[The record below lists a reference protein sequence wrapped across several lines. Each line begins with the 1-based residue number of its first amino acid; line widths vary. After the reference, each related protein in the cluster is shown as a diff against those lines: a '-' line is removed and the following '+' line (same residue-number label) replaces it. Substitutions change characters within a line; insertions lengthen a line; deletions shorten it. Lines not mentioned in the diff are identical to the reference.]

1 MGTLRLPEGKRLAVN
16 LGTDFDA
23 QSIWL
28 GAFNMPSP
36 AMMARGEFGA
46 EVGAPRLLDLYKR
59 HNIKTTWFTPAHTVD
74 TFPDTCARV
83 RDAGH
88 EFGCHGYYHENPTRI
103 ARDTEQRLMTM
114 AIETWRSPGP

>member
-1 MGTLRLPEGKRLAVN
+1 
-16 LGTDFDA
+16 
-23 QSIWL
+23 
-28 GAFNMPSP
+28 MP
-36 AMMARGEFGA
+36 
-46 EVGAPRLLDLYKR
+46 LDLDKR
-59 HNIKTTWFTPAHTVD
+59 HNIKTTWFTPEHTVH

-114 AIETWRSPGP
+114 AIETWRLLGLYNAPWRICSPMARLGSRSRCHDHRHWNPSPR